1 MSLENY
7 LCQLIVVRGIK
18 AVQVSDTVEFC
29 HYYLTQP
36 ILAHTYRFLHGMNTI
51 SYSLK
56 DAPNITCDAQL
67 IAITELRD
75 LFKRWDGPY
84 QVTTVSPM
92 RPKPKL
98 KLKDLRNRRKTH
110 IPLTPPPPRVPKP
123 MPATQYPRVN
133 FTGVAAPTQRL
144 DKSTPRV
151 ETSQPHQS
159 DFPEPVDRRTWSH
172 QSPPLPIPAEL
183 IA

>member
-1 MSLENY
+1 MHNKTNARSSWDIRGKYGWNVGVSLENY

-36 ILAHTYRFLHGMNTI
+36 TLAHTDRVLHGMNTL
-51 SYSLK
+51 SYALK

-75 LFKRWDGPY
+75 IFKRWDGPY

-98 KLKDLRNRRKTH
+98 KLKDLRNRRKTR
-110 IPLTPPPPRVPKP
+110 IPPTPPHPRVPNLTP
-123 MPATQYPRVN
+123 DSQSPRVN
-133 FTGVAAPTQRL
+133 FPGVSVP
-144 DKSTPRV
+144 TPRV
-151 ETSQPHQS
+151 
-159 DFPEPVDRRTWSH
+159 
-172 QSPPLPIPAEL
+172 
-183 IA
+183 